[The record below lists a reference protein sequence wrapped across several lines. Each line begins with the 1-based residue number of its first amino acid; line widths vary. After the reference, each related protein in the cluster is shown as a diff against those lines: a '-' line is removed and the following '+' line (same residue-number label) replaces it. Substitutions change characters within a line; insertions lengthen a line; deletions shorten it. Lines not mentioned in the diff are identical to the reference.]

1 MIPKIHVPSVKFHI
15 KKFFEVNYSNT
26 RGTVMSRRVFGF
38 DEPDLP
44 TKIKVHNCL
53 AMTHSQLELFSRTIE
68 KDF

>member
-1 MIPKIHVPSVKFHI
+1 
-15 KKFFEVNYSNT
+15 
-26 RGTVMSRRVFGF
+26 MSRHVFGF